1 MDISRRVRREAVVL
15 QREETFD
22 GSETQDVTRA
32 KLRLLN
38 PAPVDGGTV
47 LAPQIRDRH
56 SRTYAMNPRMLPRKA
71 TVREED
77 VVFRRAPDRRCA
89 VMDLK
94 NLFAGEASI

>member
-1 MDISRRVRREAVVL
+1 
-15 QREETFD
+15 
-22 GSETQDVTRA
+22 
-32 KLRLLN
+32 
-38 PAPVDGGTV
+38 
-47 LAPQIRDRH
+47 
-56 SRTYAMNPRMLPRKA
+56 MNPRMLPRKA